1 MPALNSQQ
9 PPGSPVPARSIP
21 PRITAPTR
29 PRKLSPPQS
38 SPRSTNRSPGMLLT
52 LPQESR
58 EQARRAGERK
68 NKEDRDQERAT
79 RTPSPGHPLRQLLSP
94 YSPRAH
100 PALVLRSR
108 AALRPPHVPPRP
120 ALSFQPCPP
129 FPSPPPSARRGPD
142 SPKPRALPGSPQ
154 ALPVPG
160 SPHTSRL
167 PPAGKQLTAPCY
179 SPPSLRLSEEA
190 PNRALRLAHMA
201 YAEYRHPNNHRRKSR
216 HSSLP

>member
-1 MPALNSQQ
+1 M
-9 PPGSPVPARSIP
+9 SPRKPARSIP

-58 EQARRAGERK
+58 EQARRAGEKK

-108 AALRPPHVPPRP
+108 TALQPSHAPLSH
-120 ALSFQPCPP
+120 ALSFPAQ
-129 FPSPPPSARRGPD
+129 SPVSIPVSLTR
-142 SPKPRALPGSPQ
+142 PGSRTLPNPAHSQ
-154 ALPVPG
+154 APRTL
-160 SPHTSRL
+160 SPHPAHKPDHLPS
-167 PPAGKQLTAPCY
+167 PPAGKQLTAPALHQ
-179 SPPSLRLSEEA
+179 PSLRLSEEA

>member
-1 MPALNSQQ
+1 M
-9 PPGSPVPARSIP
+9 SPRKPARSIP

-108 AALRPPHVPPRP
+108 AALQPSHAPLSH
-120 ALSFQPCPP
+120 ALSFPAQ
-129 FPSPPPSARRGPD
+129 SPVSIPVSLTRPGARTRPHPATHRLPAR
-142 SPKPRALPGSPQ
+142 SPREPLTATITSRRPKPG
-154 ALPVPG
+154 
-160 SPHTSRL
+160 
-167 PPAGKQLTAPCY
+167 PPLTAPALHQ
-179 SPPSLRLSEEA
+179 PSLRLTEAA

>member
-1 MPALNSQQ
+1 M
-9 PPGSPVPARSIP
+9 SPRKPARSIP
-21 PRITAPTR
+21 PRITAPPR

-100 PALVLRSR
+100 PAIVLRSR
-108 AALRPPHVPPRP
+108 AALQPSHAPLSPGPFLP
-120 ALSFQPCPP
+120 ALSPVSLPA
-129 FPSPPPSARRGPD
+129 SPAPRSPD

-160 SPHTSRL
+160 SPLTPVSRRPASSSQL
-167 PPAGKQLTAPCY
+167 PAIPLP
-179 SPPSLRLSEEA
+179 
-190 PNRALRLAHMA
+190 
-201 YAEYRHPNNHRRKSR
+201 
-216 HSSLP
+216 HSA

>member
-1 MPALNSQQ
+1 M
-9 PPGSPVPARSIP
+9 SPRKPARSIP
-21 PRITAPTR
+21 PRITALTR

-142 SPKPRALPGSPQ
+142 SPKPRSLPGSPH
-154 ALPVPG
+154 ALP
-160 SPHTSRL
+160 
-167 PPAGKQLTAPCY
+167 APRSQTR
-179 SPPSLRLSEEA
+179 SPPVSPGRQA
-190 PNRALRLAHMA
+190 AHS
-201 YAEYRHPNNHRRKSR
+201 PC
-216 HSSLP
+216 SSPTLTPPE